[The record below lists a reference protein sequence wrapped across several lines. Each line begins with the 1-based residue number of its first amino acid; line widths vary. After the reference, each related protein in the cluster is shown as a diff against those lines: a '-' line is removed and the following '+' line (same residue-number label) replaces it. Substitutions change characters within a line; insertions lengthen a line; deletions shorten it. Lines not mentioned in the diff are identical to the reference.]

1 MCLMTWV
8 RVWLTL
14 SLLVLAT
21 AVGAADATPTSTSRP
36 SPRVVR
42 TKYGQ
47 LRGKLITLGSRFG
60 THLPPVE
67 AFMGVPYV
75 SPPLGTLRFM
85 PPVNSPHW
93 DDVRAADTP
102 GPACPQRLPE
112 FLRNES
118 SPAGVRMPPGRLE
131 QLRRLARAALL
142 NTSEDCLHL
151 NIYTPASG
159 ESHPSRVHT
168 SHVVIFDLVVQI
180 RNVPGSTLAAAARI
194 SVQAKCEGPA

>member
-1 MCLMTWV
+1 MCLMSWV
-8 RVWLTL
+8 RACFAL
-14 SLLVLAT
+14 SLLVLAS
-21 AVGAADATPTSTSRP
+21 AVGEADATPTSTSRP

-151 NIYTPASG
+151 NIYTPASDAAP
-159 ESHPSRVHT
+159 PSTMKCSDTELR
-168 SHVVIFDLVVQI
+168 SSRSSI
-180 RNVPGSTLAAAARI
+180 AADGMRI
-194 SVQAKCEGPA
+194 DNERGRQETYAEAP

>member
-1 MCLMTWV
+1 MCLKSGIRTCLV
-8 RVWLTL
+8 V
-14 SLLVLAT
+14 SLLVLAST
-21 AVGAADATPTSTSRP
+21 AGAADATPTSTSRP

-47 LRGKLITLGSRFG
+47 LRGKIITLGSRFG

-118 SPAGVRMPPGRLE
+118 SPAAVRMPPGRLE
-131 QLRRLARAALL
+131 QLRRLARTALL

-151 NIYTPASG
+151 NIYTPASDAIHADDKRG
-159 ESHPSRVHT
+159 RHETHPSALW
-168 SHVVIFDLVVQI
+168 S
-180 RNVPGSTLAAAARI
+180 GMAAPYQRCAY
-194 SVQAKCEGPA
+194 P